1 LRLTVAVVTALVT
14 GVAVSGCGGS
24 DEKSGEEGS
33 TPAKAIVE
41 IGNVRTL
48 LDSALAKYRAG
59 NAKQAE
65 QLVGDAYLEHFEH
78 VEGPLEDEDEELKED
93 LEETISTELR
103 DKIKA
108 GAPVDEVA
116 ELVEH
121 AKEHLDEAETVL
133 EKA

>member
-1 LRLTVAVVTALVT
+1 MRTTAALVALLAGLT
-14 GVAVSGCGGS
+14 LVAAGCGGS
-24 DEKSGEEGS
+24 ERDEESA
-33 TPAKAIVE
+33 TPTQAIAE
-41 IGNVRTL
+41 IGKVRRL

-59 NAKQAE
+59 KAEQAE

-78 VEGPLEDEDEELKED
+78 VEGPLEDADEDLMED
-93 LEETISTELR
+93 LEETIATELR

-121 AKEHLDEAETVL
+121 AKEHLDEAQGVL
-133 EKA
+133 AEA